1 MINSQ
6 DVIKI
11 LGGSSQLSG
20 GRQPDPRFI
29 KSDLS
34 RLHDIIF
41 RKSKKVRFYYQKVTQ
56 KGKYFEVFKSQR
68 PIFYNFDQEKSSR
81 SSIQN
86 IDPEKARIN
95 KERNAYRSKRKVIDL
110 AMCNFTEKD
119 KFLTLTYDDL
129 QNFDIKSIKE
139 SNKRFTLFI
148 RRLRR
153 KYPILKYLAV
163 IEFQDKK
170 RKAVHYHLIYN
181 LPFVH
186 WSILKKLWSHGDIHI
201 RRPKDMRHIT
211 FYIPKYFNKNINDI
225 RFKGHR
231 SFMYSKNLIKPKKI
245 IGLAAQSLG
254 EKFALS
260 NKLQVVSKEEYQSD
274 FHGKVTKILYTY
286 GKSPA
291 HKES

>member
-6 DVIKI
+6 DVINI
-11 LGGSSQLSG
+11 LGGILKDEG
-20 GRQPDPRFI
+20 WRQPDPRLV

-34 RLHDIIF
+34 RCLHNVLY
-41 RKSKKVRFYYQKVTQ
+41 RKRKQVRFYYYKVTQ

-68 PIFYNFDQEKSSR
+68 PIFYHFDQKQYNGLPAPS
-81 SSIQN
+81 
-86 IDPEKARIN
+86 IDPEKAKIN
-95 KERNAYRSKRKVIDL
+95 KARNAYRSKRKVIDL

-119 KFLTLTYDDL
+119 KFLTLTYNDL
-129 QNFDIKSIKE
+129 QNFDIKNIQE

-153 KYPILKYLAV
+153 RYSILKYLAV

-186 WSILKKLWSHGDIHI
+186 WSILKKLWSHGDINI
-201 RRPKDMRHIT
+201 RRPNDMRHIT

-245 IGLAAQSLG
+245 IGAAAQSLG

-260 NKLQVVSKEEYQSD
+260 SDLRVVNKEEYQSD
-274 FHGKVTKILYTY
+274 FHGKVTKILYTRNIKK
-286 GKSPA
+286 GLI
-291 HKES
+291 

>member
-6 DVIKI
+6 NII
-11 LGGSSQLSG
+11 NNPASSPEQSG
-20 GRQPDPRFI
+20 GRQPDPSLD

-34 RLHDIIF
+34 RCLHNVLY
-41 RKSKKVRFYYQKVTQ
+41 RKRKQVRFYHCKVTQ

-68 PIFYNFDQEKSSR
+68 PIFYHFDQKQYNGLPA
-81 SSIQN
+81 QN
-86 IDPEKARIN
+86 IDPEKAKIN
-95 KERNAYRSKRKVIDL
+95 KARNAYKSKRKVIDL

-119 KFLTLTYDDL
+119 KFLTLTYNDL
-129 QNFDIKSIKE
+129 QNFDIKNIQE
-139 SNKRFTLFI
+139 SNKRFALFI

-153 KYPILKYLAV
+153 RYSILKYLAV

-186 WSILKKLWSHGDIHI
+186 WSILKKLWSHGDINI
-201 RRPKDMRHIT
+201 RRPNDMRHIT

-245 IGLAAQSLG
+245 IGVAAQSLG

-260 NKLQVVSKEEYQSD
+260 SELRVVNKEEYQSD
-274 FHGKVTKILYTY
+274 FHGKVTKILYTRNIKK
-286 GKSPA
+286 GLI
-291 HKES
+291 